1 MSVGARFF
9 IGLLLAAV
17 VQVFVLRCYAAN
29 ESGWF
34 LNQDS
39 PLHGGAILHVSATG
53 VKIEY
58 KHGYTFVM
66 SAPEWTPVAYTDS
79 SKIYCKSSIR
89 DYLVKMTHSLMV
101 SGLQDIDSEN
111 WSRPQ
116 PCLLDGRPTVKYTYR
131 AKRPETRVQAAEC
144 WFSTEIPVSRAL
156 AEISTGLNRTPRDPH
171 LLIRYI
177 LHKSVGDHG
186 IVVIETAQMK
196 KCIIPPNC
204 YSYPKNYRF
213 VSNPVQVVMGN
224 VGQDIMDEIIQSPIH
239 H

>member
-1 MSVGARFF
+1 MSVATIFF
-9 IGLLLAAV
+9 KALALAIVAQIV
-17 VQVFVLRCYAAN
+17 VPQCYAN

-34 LNQDS
+34 LDQKS
-39 PLHGGAILHVSATG
+39 PLNGGAVLHVSATG
-53 VKIEY
+53 IKIEY
-58 KHGYTFVM
+58 NHGYTFVM
-66 SAPEWTPVAYTDS
+66 SAPEWNPVAYTDS

-89 DYLVKMTHSLMV
+89 DYLVKITHSLMV
-101 SGLQDIDSEN
+101 SGLQDIDSDN

-144 WFSTEIPVSRAL
+144 WFSTEIPVSKGI
-156 AEISTGLNRTPRDPH
+156 AEMSTGLNRTPRDPH

-177 LHKSVGDHG
+177 LHKSVGDQG
-186 IVVIETAQMK
+186 TVVVDTAQMK
-196 KCIIPPNC
+196 KCTIPPDC
-204 YSYPKNYRF
+204 YSYPRNYRL
-213 VSNPVQVVMGN
+213 VNDPVQVVMGN